1 MPEEQKKHPLE
12 EYSEDEQIAYLS
24 VLSAVCYVDKEF
36 GDMEKRQLDVL
47 LAQLKISDVGKA
59 KIYSSVFNLQ
69 REDKLANLEAIQ
81 ILGNTELKYTLISDL
96 CLFSLVDSKFSDDEY
111 QYILGIGEVLGIT
124 QEQVDAI
131 KSIQE
136 NLDKIKDIPSN
147 SERFKR
153 VIKDSAS
160 TLAGVGVPIGAIAV
174 SGSVF
179 GLSAAGITSG
189 LAALGALVG
198 GGMLLGAVVVV
209 PAIALGT
216 AYGVKKLFD
225 AVWKGLGL
233 KPPVSVVA
241 EVQES
246 WKNAADRRADVW
258 PQGDHITWMFPGND
272 MTDEDLL
279 PLEWFDGEFY
289 PPAEIMNLLAGK
301 EYPAESAMLIGT
313 DGALLIPHGGTPVLL
328 PEDKFVNYKSP
339 EFEAGNHYHSFV
351 VACLGGPKT
360 ESHFAQSGPMTEA
373 ILLGTVAIREPGTRL
388 EWNSDKMKFPNF
400 PEAEKYLRRNY
411 RRGWKTK
418 EF

>member
-12 EYSEDEQIAYLS
+12 EYSENEQIAYLS

-136 NLDKIKDIPSN
+136 SLYKIKDIPPN
-147 SERFKR
+147 SEKYKHL
-153 VIKDSAS
+153 IKDSAAK
-160 TLAGVGVPIGAIAV
+160 LAGVGVPVAAIAA
-174 SGSVF
+174 SGSKF

-189 LAALGALVG
+189 LAALGGLVG

-209 PAIALGT
+209 PAIALG
-216 AYGVKKLFD
+216 AAFGVKKLFD
-225 AVWKGLGL
+225 VVWK
-233 KPPVSVVA
+233 
-241 EVQES
+241 
-246 WKNAADRRADVW
+246 
-258 PQGDHITWMFPGND
+258 
-272 MTDEDLL
+272 
-279 PLEWFDGEFY
+279 
-289 PPAEIMNLLAGK
+289 
-301 EYPAESAMLIGT
+301 
-313 DGALLIPHGGTPVLL
+313 
-328 PEDKFVNYKSP
+328 DKKSP
-339 EFEAGNHYHSFV
+339 EKV
-351 VACLGGPKT
+351 
-360 ESHFAQSGPMTEA
+360 
-373 ILLGTVAIREPGTRL
+373 
-388 EWNSDKMKFPNF
+388 
-400 PEAEKYLRRNY
+400 KYS
-411 RRGWKTK
+411 
-418 EF
+418 